1 MSSLNPKERELALR
15 KFSLQLT
22 SYGMQFAAAKNEFTA
37 LCTAHCISGCSEGQD
52 AARNKLHALLDLMLD
67 SEATLTALN
76 NEE

>member
-15 KFSLQLT
+15 KSSRQLT
-22 SYGMQFAAAKNEFTA
+22 SYGMQFAAAKNEF
-37 LCTAHCISGCSEGQD
+37 TAHCISGCSEGQD

-67 SEATLTALN
+67 SEATLTTLN